1 MPSAGPD
8 VMDGAT
14 GSGTAPAAAERPQQ
28 PPPRPARRRSGPLG
42 RLTRDPMGVFGL
54 ALVTLVIATA
64 LFAPWIA
71 PYDPNKIS
79 VTEKLQGIS
88 AAHWLGTDQLGR
100 DTLSRL
106 IYGARVAMEIALTS
120 IGIAAA
126 LGLLLGIAAG
136 AGPRWL
142 DNLLLFLF
150 DTVSSIPMILFALG
164 LVALLGPGSTTLI
177 LVICALSVPVY
188 ARLVR
193 AQTLSVARA
202 DFIEAERAMG
212 ASLPRIIVVHLMPN
226 VLGPLVIMVS
236 MDIPTVVSLE
246 ASLSF
251 LGFGVRPPMASWGT
265 ILNDGYAH
273 IRDAPTLAI
282 AAGLPL
288 VIAVLGFTFLGEAL
302 RDALD
307 PRLLKGRP

>member
-8 VMDGAT
+8 SSAALSPARPPGREEARAAAD
-14 GSGTAPAAAERPQQ
+14 PAAVRTGAF
-28 PPPRPARRRSGPLG
+28 G
-42 RLTRDPMGVFGL
+42 RLLRDPMGVFGL
-54 ALVTLVIATA
+54 VLVSLVVASA

-106 IYGARVAMEIALTS
+106 IHGARVAMEIALTS

-126 LGLLLGIAAG
+126 VGLVLGIAAG

-142 DNLLLFLF
+142 DNLLLFVF

-212 ASLPRIIVVHLMPN
+212 AGLPRIIGIHLMPN

-307 PRLLKGRP
+307 PRLVKRGP

>member
-1 MPSAGPD
+1 MPSAGPESS
-8 VMDGAT
+8 AAL
-14 GSGTAPAAAERPQQ
+14 APARPSG
-28 PPPRPARRRSGPLG
+28 REPARAGADPAAVRVGAAG
-42 RLTRDPMGVFGL
+42 RLLRDPMGVFGL
-54 ALVTLVIATA
+54 VLVSLVVASA

-106 IYGARVAMEIALTS
+106 IHGARVAMEIALTS

-126 LGLLLGIAAG
+126 VGLVLGIAAG

-142 DNLLLFLF
+142 DNLLLFVF

-188 ARLVR
+188 GRLVR

-212 ASLPRIIVVHLMPN
+212 AGLPRIIGIHLMPN

-273 IRDAPTLAI
+273 IRDAPMLAI

-307 PRLLKGRP
+307 PRLVKRGP